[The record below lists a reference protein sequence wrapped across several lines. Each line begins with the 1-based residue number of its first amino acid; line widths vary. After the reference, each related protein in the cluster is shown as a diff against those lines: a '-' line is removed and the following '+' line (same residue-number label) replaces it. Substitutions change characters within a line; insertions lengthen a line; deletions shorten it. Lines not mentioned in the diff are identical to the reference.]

1 MEIAMEEARYE
12 AILRIKENKNPD
24 GGEKIRSQV
33 AGVDVGIFH
42 RADMA
47 HDVDGREP
55 PAHNA
60 EENDEP
66 EELLRRNLLLP
77 TPLPHGIIP
86 PRFYSNTSLVSA
98 ASHNSLS

>member
-1 MEIAMEEARYE
+1 MEIAMDEARYE

-33 AGVDVGIFH
+33 AGVDVCVFH

-60 EENDEP
+60 DENDEP

-77 TPLPHGIIP
+77 K
-86 PRFYSNTSLVSA
+86 
-98 ASHNSLS
+98 